1 MNILLGTFQECE
13 SLSSCVQETA
23 LFHKILFPPSHLA
36 FQVIPLPHSS
46 CDSSSLH
53 TRSMSMSFI
62 WQHLVIKWIVN
73 SSLGQRTKL
82 PLTAFR
88 MVLKGLLLLV
98 CWTWWIKLSLSLPE
112 CLHKVGQYFLSQDQH
127 IYFISSNSLY
137 VLPGKVLHLSKTFSK
152 LKEVESDGVFW
163 PLGSNRILNLW
174 SLGVSRKPC
183 SGFSLQ
189 RWRLHDG

>member
-53 TRSMSMSFI
+53 TRSMSTSFI
-62 WQHLVIKWIVN
+62 WQHLVIKWIIN

-82 PLTAFR
+82 PLTAFC
-88 MVLKGLLLLV
+88 MVLRGLLLLV
-98 CWTWWIKLSLSLPE
+98 CWTWWIKLTVSAFLNVYTKWDSISFPKTSTYISFHQIPFTF
-112 CLHKVGQYFLSQDQH
+112 CLDKY
-127 IYFISSNSLY
+127 Y
-137 VLPGKVLHLSKTFSK
+137 TFPRPSPSWK
-152 LKEVESDGVFW
+152 K
-163 PLGSNRILNLW
+163 
-174 SLGVSRKPC
+174 
-183 SGFSLQ
+183 
-189 RWRLHDG
+189 